1 MKLIIFLLQWLFE
14 TIGWFAHFF
23 WSPKIQFV
31 QTTIKSAFIT
41 ALFKSYFNK
50 FGKGSYISTT
60 PTLQNAN
67 RITIGNNVGIGKDVL
82 LRCYNLEQNAS
93 SRIIIGD
100 GSRIGDYSTI
110 SSCKDIIIGKGVR
123 TGRMVMITDNSHGH
137 TDRPEEMEISPILRP
152 LVSKGAVK
160 IDDNVWIGEKVSI
173 MPNVTI
179 GRGAIIAANA
189 VVTKDIP
196 AYAIAAGCPAKVI
209 KIIKQ

>member
-1 MKLIIFLLQWLFE
+1 MKTIIFLLQYFSE
-14 TIGWFAHFF
+14 TIGWITHFF
-23 WSPKIQFV
+23 WSPRIQFIH
-31 QTTIKSAFIT
+31 TTIKSAYTT
-41 ALFKSYFNK
+41 ALYKAYFNK
-50 FGKGSYISTT
+50 FGKGSYISTA
-60 PTLQNAN
+60 PILQNAN

-82 LRCYNLEQNAS
+82 LRCYNLEQNTS

-137 TDRPEEMEISPILRP
+137 TDRPEELEISPILRP

-160 IDDNVWIGEKVSI
+160 IEDNVWIGEKVSI

-179 GRGAIIAANA
+179 GKGAIIAANA
-189 VVTKDIP
+189 VVTKDVP
-196 AYAIAAGCPAKVI
+196 AYTIVAGCPAK
-209 KIIKQ
+209 IIKTIK

>member
-1 MKLIIFLLQWLFE
+1 MKIFIILLQSFFSSV
-14 TIGWFAHFF
+14 GWIVHIF
-23 WSPKIQFV
+23 WSPKFQFV
-31 QTTIKSAFIT
+31 QTTIKSAYVT
-41 ALFKSYFNK
+41 ALYKNYFNK

-82 LRCYNLEQNAS
+82 LRCYNLEQKAS

-137 TDRPEEMEISPILRP
+137 TDRPEELEISPILRP
-152 LVSKGAVK
+152 LVSKGSVK

-179 GRGAIIAANA
+179 GKGAIIAANA

-196 AYAIAAGCPAKVI
+196 AYAIAAGCPAKVVKMI
-209 KIIKQ
+209 K

>member
-1 MKLIIFLLQWLFE
+1 MKIIIFLLQWFFA

-31 QTTIKSAFIT
+31 QTTIRSTFIT
-41 ALFKSYFNK
+41 ALFKNHFNK

-67 RITIGNNVGIGKDVL
+67 RIAIGNNVGIGKDVL
-82 LRCYNLEQNAS
+82 LRCYNLGQNAS

-110 SSCKDIIIGKGVR
+110 SSCKDIIIGKGVL

-137 TDRPEEMEISPILRP
+137 TDCPEELEISPILRP

-160 IDDNVWIGEKVSI
+160 IEDNVWIGEKVSI

-179 GRGAIIAANA
+179 GKGAIIAANA

-196 AYAIAAGCPAKVI
+196 AYAVAAGCPAKVV
-209 KIIKQ
+209 KIIK

>member
-1 MKLIIFLLQWLFE
+1 MKVIIVLFQRLFSLFGWL
-14 TIGWFAHFF
+14 AHFF

-31 QTTIKSAFIT
+31 HTTIKSAYVT
-41 ALFKSYFNK
+41 ALYKNYFYK

-82 LRCYNLEQNAS
+82 LRCYDLDGCAS

-100 GSRIGDYSTI
+100 GSRIGDYSTL
-110 SSCKDIIIGKGVR
+110 SSCKDIIVGKGVL

-137 TDRPEEMEISPILRP
+137 TDRPEELEMSPVFRP
-152 LVSKGAVK
+152 LASKGAVR
-160 IDDNVWIGEKVSI
+160 IGDNVWIGEKVSI

-179 GRGAIIAANA
+179 GDGAIIAANA
-189 VVTKDIP
+189 VVTKDVP
-196 AYAIAAGCPAKVI
+196 AYAIAGGCPAKVLKMI
-209 KIIKQ
+209 K

>member
-1 MKLIIFLLQWLFE
+1 MKIIIFLFQCFFSLL
-14 TIGWFAHFF
+14 GWFAHFF

-31 QTTIKSAFIT
+31 QATIKSAFIT
-41 ALFKSYFNK
+41 ALYKNYFNK
-50 FGKGSYISTT
+50 FGKGSYISTM
-60 PTLQNAN
+60 PILQNAN

-82 LRCYNLEQNAS
+82 LRCYNLGQNAS

-100 GSRIGDYSTI
+100 GSRLGDYSTI

-137 TDRPEEMEISPILRP
+137 TDCPEELEISPILRP
-152 LVSKGAVK
+152 LVSKGSVQ
-160 IDDNVWIGEKVSI
+160 IEDNVWIGEKVSI

-209 KIIKQ
+209 KIIKN